1 MSSPT
6 HCKWQVWG
14 PHQRPGDCLQ
24 SPSTNSWDVEEAML
38 SAWSPLGE
46 RLKGEGEKESWQEK
60 EVSHTVRPPC
70 PGLECSVAPRKWR
83 SVPPVRNQAGA
94 AARDAH
100 RGLASATSLH
110 PHAALEQDSSSS
122 SCFPQEGP
130 EAQRGGGLTKAPG
143 RQQSG
148 CGHKSSSSGSASSHP
163 HVQPHL

>member
-83 SVPPVRNQAGA
+83 SVPPVRNQVGA

-100 RGLASATSLH
+100 RGLASATSLLRRLLVLFATGAY
-110 PHAALEQDSSSS
+110 PWPSAARIR
-122 SCFPQEGP
+122 FPVVPWQLKKPALMAMP
-130 EAQRGGGLTKAPG
+130 ESLWWPTERAVLPWR
-143 RQQSG
+143 
-148 CGHKSSSSGSASSHP
+148 
-163 HVQPHL
+163 